1 VDRRHYRLGQM
12 HDCLHHR
19 AAGIHDLGEIGA
31 PAIGISATGRQFLH
45 VVARGEGRTVGRD
58 HHRAHLAIVV
68 NFPERRMQLG
78 DQAFR
83 EAVAG
88 FGPIEREHADAAQ
101 RLAQKNWR
109 LWCGGACGPGGH
121 RAIHSLAG
129 CHASA

>member
-1 VDRRHYRLGQM
+1 M
-12 HDCLHHR
+12 HDRLHHR

-31 PAIGISATGRQFLH
+31 PAIGISAAGGQFLH
-45 VVARGEGRTVGRD
+45 VVARGEGWTAGRD
-58 HHRAHLAIVV
+58 HHRAHPGIVV

-101 RLAQKNWR
+101 RLAQENWR
-109 LWCGGACGPGGH
+109 FLCGNACGFSLH
-121 RAIHSLAG
+121 RNIHLG
-129 CHASA
+129 MPIILM